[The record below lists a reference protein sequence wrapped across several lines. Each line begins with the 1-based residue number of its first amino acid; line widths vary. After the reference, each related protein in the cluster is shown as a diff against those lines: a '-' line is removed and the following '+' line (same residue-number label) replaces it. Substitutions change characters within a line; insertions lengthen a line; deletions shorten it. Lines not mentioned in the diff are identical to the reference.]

1 MGYLWGLKEDN
12 TVIEDKL
19 LVGFE
24 IRITLL

>member
-1 MGYLWGLKEDN
+1 MDYLWGLKEDN

-19 LVGFE
+19 LVGLE